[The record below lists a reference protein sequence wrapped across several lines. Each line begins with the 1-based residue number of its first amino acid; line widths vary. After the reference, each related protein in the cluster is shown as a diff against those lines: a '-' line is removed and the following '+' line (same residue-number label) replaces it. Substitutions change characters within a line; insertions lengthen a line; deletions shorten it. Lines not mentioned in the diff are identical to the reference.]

1 MYGQESWF
9 TLSVFI
15 QMSTAALCGGQ
26 AVIIATIYGIATS
39 RCPALMKRSV
49 TRALA
54 DEVAFIP
61 TFEQLEP
68 RCHLTNSYYVQKN
81 KKRKIASEPS
91 CRCSIKYARPWSI
104 IYITREQIDSVVPTR
119 RSHYPPS
126 LEYHF
131 RRWKKGNCCIL
142 ICIQLVAQAH

>member
-91 CRCSIKYARPWSI
+91 CRCSIIREAMKYHLH
-104 IYITREQIDSVVPTR
+104 YTRA
-119 RSHYPPS
+119 
-126 LEYHF
+126 
-131 RRWKKGNCCIL
+131 N
-142 ICIQLVAQAH
+142 